1 MQKDEWGGLPESMR
15 QIAGVIGLDG
25 AERLVRAI
33 GGARFKFG
41 KGRQNTARMKLLHK
55 AVGAADAAKLA
66 VVFGGDELYIPRCT
80 VQLRKVRNRRFRA
93 AFAALTDGGKT
104 SKAMALTELCPQFG
118 LSHRTADKILAE
130 REEAAARQG
139 ALFD

>member
-1 MQKDEWGGLPESMR
+1 MQKDDWDCLPESMQ
-15 QIAGVIGLDG
+15 QIAEVIGLDG
-25 AERLVRAI
+25 AEKLVRAV

-41 KGRQNTARMKLLHK
+41 KGRHNTARMKLLRQ
-55 AVGAADAAKLA
+55 AVGKAGADKLA
-66 VVFGGDELYIPRCT
+66 AVFGGDELYIPRCS
-80 VQLRKVRNRRFRA
+80 VQLRKIRNRRFRA
-93 AFAALTDGGKT
+93 ACAALTDGGKT

-130 REEAAARQG
+130 REAVAVQG

>member
-1 MQKDEWGGLPESMR
+1 MQKDDWDCLPESMQ
-15 QIAGVIGLDG
+15 QIAEVIGLDG
-25 AERLVRAI
+25 AERLVRAV

-41 KGRQNTARMKLLHK
+41 KGRHNTARMKLLRQ
-55 AVGAADAAKLA
+55 AVGKAGADKLA
-66 VVFGGDELYIPRCT
+66 AVFGGDELYIPRCS
-80 VQLRKVRNRRFRA
+80 VQLRKIRNRRFRA

-130 REEAAARQG
+130 REAVAVQG

>member
-15 QIAGVIGLDG
+15 QIAEVIGLDG
-25 AERLVRAI
+25 AEKLVRSI

-41 KGRQNTARMKLLHK
+41 KGRQNTARMKLLNK

-66 VVFGGDELYIPRCT
+66 AVFGGDELYIPRCS
-80 VQLRKVRNRRFRA
+80 VQLRLVRNRRFRA

-130 REEAAARQG
+130 REVVATQG
-139 ALFD
+139 SLFD

>member
-66 VVFGGDELYIPRCT
+66 AVFGGDELYIPRCSA
-80 VQLRKVRNRRFRA
+80 QLRLVRNRRFRA

-130 REEAAARQG
+130 REAVAVQG

>member
-66 VVFGGDELYIPRCT
+66 AVFGGDELYIPRCSA
-80 VQLRKVRNRRFRA
+80 QLRLVRNRRFRA
-93 AFAALTDGGKT
+93 AFTALTNGGKT

-130 REEAAARQG
+130 REAVAVQG

>member
-25 AERLVRAI
+25 AERLVRAV

-41 KGRQNTARMKLLHK
+41 KGRHNTARMKLLRQ
-55 AVGAADAAKLA
+55 AVGKAGADKLA
-66 VVFGGDELYIPRCT
+66 AVFGGDELYIPRCT

-93 AFAALTDGGKT
+93 AFMALTDGGKT

-130 REEAAARQG
+130 REEVAVQG

>member
-1 MQKDEWGGLPESMR
+1 MQKDDWDCLPESIQR
-15 QIAGVIGLDG
+15 IAEVIGLDG
-25 AERLVRAI
+25 AERLVQAI

-55 AVGAADAAKLA
+55 ALGKEDAEKLA
-66 VVFGGDELYIPRCT
+66 AVFGGDELYIPRCT

-93 AFAALTDGGKT
+93 AFMALTDGGKT

-130 REEAAARQG
+130 REAVAVQG

>member
-1 MQKDEWGGLPESMR
+1 MQKDDWDCLPESMQ
-15 QIAGVIGLDG
+15 QIAEVIGLDG
-25 AERLVRAI
+25 AERLVRAV

-41 KGRQNTARMKLLHK
+41 KGRHNTARMKLLRQ
-55 AVGAADAAKLA
+55 AVGKAGADKLA
-66 VVFGGDELYIPRCT
+66 AFGGDELYIPRCT

-93 AFAALTDGGKT
+93 AFMALTDGGKT

-130 REEAAARQG
+130 REEVAVQG

>member
-15 QIAGVIGLDG
+15 QIAEVIGLDG
-25 AERLVRAI
+25 AEKLVRSI

-41 KGRQNTARMKLLHK
+41 KGRHNPARMKLLRQ
-55 AVGAADAAKLA
+55 AVGKAGSDKLA
-66 VVFGGDELYIPRCT
+66 AVFGGDELYIPRCT

-93 AFAALTDGGKT
+93 AFMALTDGGKT

-130 REEAAARQG
+130 REEVAVQG

>member
-25 AERLVRAI
+25 AERLVGAS

-55 AVGAADAAKLA
+55 AGGAADAAKLA
-66 VVFGGDELYIPRCT
+66 AVFGGDELYIPRCSA
-80 VQLRKVRNRRFRA
+80 QLRLVRNRRFRA

-130 REEAAARQG
+130 REAVAVQG

>member
-15 QIAGVIGLDG
+15 QIAEVIGLDG
-25 AERLVRAI
+25 AEKLVRSI

-41 KGRQNTARMKLLHK
+41 KGRQNTARMKLLNK

-66 VVFGGDELYIPRCT
+66 AVFGGDELYIPRCSA
-80 VQLRKVRNRRFRA
+80 QLRLVRNRRFRA

-130 REEAAARQG
+130 REEVAVQG

>member
-33 GGARFKFG
+33 GGARVKFG
-41 KGRQNTARMKLLHK
+41 KGRQDTARMKLLHK

-66 VVFGGDELYIPRCT
+66 AVFGGDELYIPRCSA
-80 VQLRKVRNRRFRA
+80 QLRLVRNRRFRA

-130 REEAAARQG
+130 REAVAVQG

>member
-1 MQKDEWGGLPESMR
+1 MQKDDWGGLPESMR
-15 QIAGVIGLDG
+15 QIAEVIGLDG
-25 AERLVRAI
+25 AEKLVRSI

-66 VVFGGDELYIPRCT
+66 AVFGGDELYIPRCSA
-80 VQLRKVRNRRFRA
+80 QLRLVRNRRFRA
-93 AFAALTDGGKT
+93 AFAALTNGGKT

-130 REEAAARQG
+130 REAVAVQG